1 MLSSAIVPTLLLCT
15 LLYVTS
21 QQAQVA
27 ANVDYT
33 ISQAIVFWI
42 EFAVLVFLL
51 LLSAI
56 WLIRSCT
63 AMRSRASLEPLSHS
77 TLCLVLV
84 QMSVCKA
91 RHQARSERGTAV
103 QVHGV
108 PLQRSFL

>member
-1 MLSSAIVPTLLLCT
+1 M
-15 LLYVTS
+15 LYVTS

-56 WLIRSCT
+56 WLIRSCSVRCAAVLAWT
-63 AMRSRASLEPLSHS
+63 LSHTQHS
-77 TLCLVLV
+77 ALY
-84 QMSVCKA
+84 
-91 RHQARSERGTAV
+91 
-103 QVHGV
+103 
-108 PLQRSFL
+108 